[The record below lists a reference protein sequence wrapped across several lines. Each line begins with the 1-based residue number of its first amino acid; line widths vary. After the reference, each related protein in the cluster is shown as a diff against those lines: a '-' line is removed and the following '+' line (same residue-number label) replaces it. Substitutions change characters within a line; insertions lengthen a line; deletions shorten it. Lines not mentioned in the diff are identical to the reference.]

1 MCLFIYLFNL
11 FIYLFVSL
19 FIDSFIYLFI
29 MYVYDVISQYV
40 QHISGSLST
49 PFLTSSAAK
58 ILVARQGI
66 NVNGE
71 KCIGSEEDICSGPG
85 PGQIKAGGKT

>member
-1 MCLFIYLFNL
+1 MLYLYIYLFISLFIYLFM
-11 FIYLFVSL
+11 YLL
-19 FIDSFIYLFI
+19 C
-29 MYVYDVISQYV
+29 MYVYDVISQYI

-71 KCIGSEEDICSGPG
+71 KCIGSEENICSGPG

>member
-1 MCLFIYLFNL
+1 MFIYLFNL
-11 FIYLFVSL
+11 FIYLFVCL
-19 FIDSFIYLFI
+19 FIYWFIYLLC

-71 KCIGSEEDICSGPG
+71 KCIGSEENICSGPG